1 LAKLVARKCNFQI
14 VFFDDH
20 EQFCVPTSASPES
33 RFKYL
38 LARAALIRHLKQNLP
53 SAAPKVLVKNFS
65 SVDCKSFTNYL
76 DSQGVY
82 FVMCHDGSTQSKAQK
97 AGFRWM
103 IHWFIEQG
111 YNAALI
117 NSLEFLDTKVMSMVL
132 EFSNVKVS
140 SESIPR
146 SNPKAE
152 ITRNGQSKQD
162 LKTYEQL
169 SAWQDADK
177 MDLSE
182 RELITLAALTKMIRD
197 EEADAKLSSLFLL
210 HTTLLRYSSLSDR
223 RFDLA
228 KDNNEAKELVEEFAA
243 SAYEQLQDPLL
254 YESFDDIMAEE
265 CDTGDLI
272 DARLFYALC
281 SQKESL
287 LPVHGDVDRRYATL
301 VELVNKLSGKN
312 SVPRL
317 DLEIAKAIPGQDAA
331 ADSDKEQFE
340 TVMPFIN
347 PTFDE
352 HLAPIHLSVDDSISS
367 ATNTSNKIFSELT
380 HWHNTKPVVRK
391 GVLGPKV
398 GWWILRRNQYFMA
411 EMIAYA
417 ASLTNASGKVLDPEV
432 IISTGP
438 KKLPIMP
445 KPINGKTVPEKKE
458 APKKEAKPG
467 KKGGPVKKGG
477 KAAALEAAAAV
488 KASKVDQQEL
498 RIFQAWEGIVRDLQ
512 KISDLGVR
520 YSKAKKY
527 LQGLS
532 SRDAAAVGAEVELF
546 MIGLLLELWTND
558 TDTNKNR
565 AYAALIWDH
574 STRLYRNP
582 EGLTKSIIDTI
593 NEILQILGITAL
605 PFKAPTIDRK
615 LPFTMPALE
624 ATRRK
629 SKKISASMQDLTVGQ
644 DPREFQLS
652 HCGPYFDRSIDS
664 APDARV
670 AFHVSLWFAQ
680 FLILKHY

>member
-1 LAKLVARKCNFQI
+1 VESALAKLVARRCNFQI

-20 EQFCVPTSASPES
+20 EQFCVPASASPENRS
-33 RFKYL
+33 KYL
-38 LARAALIRHLKQNLP
+38 LARVALIRHLKQNLP
-53 SAAPKVLVKNFS
+53 STTPKILIKNFS
-65 SVDCKSFTNYL
+65 SVDCQSFTDYL

-82 FVMCHDGSTQSKAQK
+82 FVMCHDGSTQSKAQQ

-103 IHWFIEQG
+103 IHWFIEHG

-117 NSLEFLDTKVMSMVL
+117 NSLEFLDTKVMAMVL
-132 EFSNVKVS
+132 EFSKLKMS
-140 SESIPR
+140 SDSIPR
-146 SNPKAE
+146 AGPKAK
-152 ITRNGQSKQD
+152 ITRNGESKKD
-162 LKTYEQL
+162 LETFEQL
-169 SAWQDADK
+169 STWQDDDK

-182 RELITLAALTKMIRD
+182 RELITLASLTKLIRD
-197 EEADAKLSSLFLL
+197 EDADAKLISLFIL
-210 HTTLLRYSSLSDR
+210 HTTLLRYSPLSDR
-223 RFDLA
+223 RFDHT
-228 KDNNEAKELVEEFAA
+228 KENSEAEELIQDFAA
-243 SAYEQLQDPLL
+243 CAYEQLQDPSL

-265 CDTGDLI
+265 CDTGDLV
-272 DARLFYALC
+272 DGRLFYALC
-281 SQKESL
+281 GQEESL
-287 LPVHGDVDRRYATL
+287 ITVHSDVDSRYATL
-301 VELVNKLSGKN
+301 VELVNKLSKKDY
-312 SVPRL
+312 VPRL
-317 DLEIAKAIPGQDAA
+317 KLEVTNSKSVGNTKGNEEKVD
-331 ADSDKEQFE
+331 
-340 TVMPFIN
+340 TVMPFVN

-352 HLAPIHLSVDDSISS
+352 HLAPIHLSVDESISS

-380 HWHNTKPVVRK
+380 HWHNTKPVIRK

-417 ASLTNASGKVLDPEV
+417 ASLTNASGKVLEPEV

-438 KKLPIMP
+438 KKLPILP
-445 KPINGKTVPEKKE
+445 KPTNGKAVPEKKE

-532 SRDAAAVGAEVELF
+532 FRDTAAVGAEVELF
-546 MIGLLLELWTND
+546 MICLLLELWTNVAD
-558 TDTNKNR
+558 SNKNR

-582 EGLTKSIIDTI
+582 EGLTKSIIDTV
-593 NEILQILGITAL
+593 NEVLQILGIPAL

-615 LPFTMPALE
+615 LPFAMPALE

-629 SKKISASMQDLTVGQ
+629 SKKTSQQDLTVGQ
-644 DPREFQLS
+644 DPREVQLS

-670 AFHVSLWFAQ
+670 AFHVSF
-680 FLILKHY
+680 

>member
-1 LAKLVARKCNFQI
+1 
-14 VFFDDH
+14 
-20 EQFCVPTSASPES
+20 
-33 RFKYL
+33 
-38 LARAALIRHLKQNLP
+38 
-53 SAAPKVLVKNFS
+53 
-65 SVDCKSFTNYL
+65 
-76 DSQGVY
+76 
-82 FVMCHDGSTQSKAQK
+82 MCHDGSTQSQAQK

-117 NSLEFLDTKVMSMVL
+117 NSLEFLDTKVMAMVL
-132 EFSNVKVS
+132 EFSQLKTS
-140 SESIPR
+140 PESFPR
-146 SNPKAE
+146 SELKAE
-152 ITRNGQSKQD
+152 IAKNGKSEKD
-162 LKTYEQL
+162 LETFEQL
-169 SAWQDADK
+169 SKWQDADK

-197 EEADAKLSSLFLL
+197 EEADAKLISLFIL
-210 HTTLLRYSSLSDR
+210 HTTLLRYSSLGDR
-223 RFDLA
+223 RFDHME
-228 KDNNEAKELVEEFAA
+228 DNDDAKELIQDFAA
-243 SAYEQLQDPLL
+243 CAYEQLQDPLL

-265 CDTGDLI
+265 CDTSDLV

-281 SQKESL
+281 SQEDSL
-287 LPVHGDVDRRYATL
+287 LAVHGDVDSRYATL
-301 VELVNKLSGKN
+301 VELVNKLSGKDF
-312 SVPRL
+312 VPRL
-317 DLEIAKAIPGQDAA
+317 DLDIAKSNPQENTKGG
-331 ADSDKEQFE
+331 STEEQID

-352 HLAPIHLSVDDSISS
+352 HLAPIHLSVDESISS
-367 ATNTSNKIFSELT
+367 ATDTSNKIFSELT
-380 HWHNTKPVVRK
+380 HWHNTKPVIRK

-445 KPINGKTVPEKKE
+445 KPTNGKAVHEKKE
-458 APKKEAKPG
+458 APKKEAKAG

-498 RIFQAWEGIVRDLQ
+498 RIFQAWEGIIRDLQ
-512 KISDLGVR
+512 KMSDLGVR
-520 YSKAKKY
+520 YSRAKKY
-527 LQGLS
+527 SQGLS
-532 SRDAAAVGAEVELF
+532 SRDAAAVGAEVDLF
-546 MIGLLLELWTND
+546 MVGLLLELWTQDND
-558 TDTNKNR
+558 ATNNR

-593 NEILQILGITAL
+593 NEIVQILGIPAL

-615 LPFTMPALE
+615 LPFTIPALE

-629 SKKISASMQDLTVGQ
+629 SKKTSSTQQDLTVGQ
-644 DPREFQLS
+644 DSREFQLS

-670 AFHVSLWFAQ
+670 AFHVSLV
-680 FLILKHY
+680 